1 MVAAHDKITGKK
13 VAIKKVTNVE
23 DEQGARQVLL
33 GRVPTVVATT
43 DVVRY
48 HTARTCDGLLNCKSC
63 TAFARASPPATFSR
77 SRERAYTQGLQ
88 RP

>member
-48 HTARTCDGLLNCKSC
+48 HIA
-63 TAFARASPPATFSR
+63 
-77 SRERAYTQGLQ
+77 
-88 RP
+88 